1 MIKELNWEAVEAFTG
16 HVAGHLTGAVTTA
29 MLVLGDE
36 LGLYRGMASAGPI
49 TSAALA
55 EATGTHER
63 LVREWL
69 AQQAAAGFVDHD
81 ATSGTFTL
89 PAERAA
95 VLASDDS
102 PAALVG
108 AALMPAGVFRGLDK
122 LAHAFRTGKGV
133 AWGDQD
139 KVIFAG
145 TERFFRVSYR
155 NSLVNE
161 WIPALDGAASKL
173 AAGARVADIGTGHG
187 APLLILADAYPMSQ
201 FVGYDAHP
209 RSVEIA
215 NQRASEEGVTDRV
228 RFEVADAVGYRGI
241 GYDLICFF
249 DALHDLGDPV
259 SAAAHARHAL
269 APEGTL
275 MIVEPLAYDDLSTNL
290 AHNPMA
296 AMQYGAST
304 ALCVPH
310 SLSEPVGLG
319 LGAQAGEARL
329 RDVLTEAGFGRVR
342 RAAETPF
349 NVVLEARP

>member
-1 MIKELNWEAVEAFTG
+1 MTQVNQEAVQAFMG
-16 HVAGHLTGAVTTA
+16 HVAGHMTGAVTTA

-36 LGLYRGMASAGPI
+36 LGLYRGMASAGPV
-49 TSAALA
+49 TPAALA
-55 EATGTHER
+55 ETTGTHER

-69 AQQAAAGFVDHD
+69 AQQAAAGIVDHD
-81 ATSGTFTL
+81 AGTGTFTL
-89 PAERAA
+89 PDERAA
-95 VLASDDS
+95 VLATDDS
-102 PAALVG
+102 PAAMAG

-122 LAHAFRTGKGV
+122 LAHAFRTGRGM
-133 AWGDQD
+133 AWADQD
-139 KVIFAG
+139 EVIFAG

-161 WIPALDGAASKL
+161 WIPALNGVAGKL

-187 APLLILADAYPMSQ
+187 APLLILADAYPRSQ

-215 NQRASEEGVTDRV
+215 NQRASEEGVADRV
-228 RFEVADAVGYRGI
+228 RFEVADAVGYRG
-241 GYDLICFF
+241 GDYDLVCFF

-259 SAAAHARHAL
+259 AAAAHARHAL
-269 APEGTL
+269 APGGTL
-275 MIVEPLAYDDLSTNL
+275 MLVEPLAFDDLATNL
-290 AHNPMA
+290 AYNPMA

-319 LGAQAGEARL
+319 LGSQAGEARL
-329 RDVLTEAGFGRVR
+329 RDVLTEAGFGQVR